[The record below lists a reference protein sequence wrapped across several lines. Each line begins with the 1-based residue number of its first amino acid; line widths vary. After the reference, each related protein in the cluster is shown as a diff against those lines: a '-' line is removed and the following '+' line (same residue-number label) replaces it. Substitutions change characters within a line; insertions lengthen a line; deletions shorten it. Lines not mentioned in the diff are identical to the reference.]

1 MTPFAKPAGWWLCP
15 NQPRCGHPAVLHDI
29 GDYEDEAPR
38 CCVPDCP
45 CGQVPEAEPEP
56 APDASHDDR
65 TLVTVRTR
73 FADYLA
79 RSRARDTARD
89 KALREVFAA
98 ALGDGDYPAGMT
110 QNQRAPQHQDVPR
123 TAEEAATRIV
133 QNIYSLYAL
142 LPKHRQQKPAV
153 RKAVDFA
160 ATVSEPETWRARIG
174 SGKSIRDEANEHW
187 CAVARQYICAVQAGD
202 LPALADGDYPAGM
215 SKPKQYQEPET
226 ATMTGTHDRGVLPSA
241 DPQHSDP
248 QPVDPAEPA
257 RTQEQQQ
264 NPPAPPDTEI
274 NPEKDAARP

>member
-98 ALGDGDYPAGMT
+98 ALGDGDYPAGM
-110 QNQRAPQHQDVPR
+110 
-123 TAEEAATRIV
+123 
-133 QNIYSLYAL
+133 
-142 LPKHRQQKPAV
+142 
-153 RKAVDFA
+153 
-160 ATVSEPETWRARIG
+160 
-174 SGKSIRDEANEHW
+174 
-187 CAVARQYICAVQAGD
+187 
-202 LPALADGDYPAGM
+202 